1 MSGWEGTERMVINLC
16 WISED
21 GCPCDLREEVV
32 HSRSGTV
39 IIALLIASLPRGTL
53 WLHLGYKHPAT
64 PVWAMHQPKLM
75 EGC

>member
-1 MSGWEGTERMVINLC
+1 MVINLR

-21 GCPCDLREEVV
+21 SCLYDLRDEVV
-32 HSRSGTV
+32 HSSSQTV

-53 WLHLGYKHPAT
+53 WLRLGYKHPAT
-64 PVWAMHQPKLM
+64 PVWVMHQPKLM